1 MSMTE
6 MTEAAPARA
15 TRREKAAARLLVWL
29 LAVSAAL
36 SAVAVRAGAAR
47 RDEEGSVTTDHL
59 AWIVFGVLTIVAVGV
74 LVKALGSRVVNWVQT
89 QLGV

>member
-6 MTEAAPARA
+6 MTEAAPVRS
-15 TRREKAAARLLVWL
+15 TRRDRAGACLLVWV
-29 LAVSAAL
+29 LAVTALFSAL
-36 SAVAVRAGAAR
+36 AVRVSSSR